1 MRSKNLIV
9 ILCLVFGVN
18 SALLAQDAEYVGAAK
33 CKICHNK
40 AGTPAKPAV
49 KQYDI
54 WAASLH
60 AKAMA
65 SLSNEKSKAYAQKN
79 GIADPAKDAKCLKC
93 HSTFWN
99 VKESLRGTI
108 TEAEG
113 VSCETCHGPGSLY
126 KTNAF
131 MKPEVAKT
139 KGLIV
144 PSEALCK
151 KCHNAENPFSKPFN
165 YEEAKKSISH
175 MNPKAV

>member
-18 SALLAQDAEYVGAAK
+18 SALLAQEAEYVGAAK

-60 AKAMA
+60 AKAML
-65 SLSNEKSKAYAQKN
+65 SLSNEKSKAYAKEH
-79 GIADPAKDAKCLKC
+79 GIADPAKDAKCVKC
-93 HSTFWN
+93 HSTFGS
-99 VKESLRGTI
+99 VKESLRAGI

-131 MKPEVAKT
+131 MKPEVAIT
-139 KGLIV
+139 KGLIK
-144 PSEALCK
+144 PNEALCK
-151 KCHNAENPFSKPFN
+151 KCHNKDNPFDKPFD
-165 YEEAKKSISH
+165 YEKSKAKIAH
-175 MNPKAV
+175 MNKAV